1 MGENGKKLP
10 FLNTVMTKLQNFSVV
25 VGEKRNHYIT
35 FHKQRINQKKKD
47 KLHQHSADQ
56 QHRGRLLT
64 GSQSL
69 DLDDLHVGFDVR
81 SSLL

>member
-1 MGENGKKLP
+1 
-10 FLNTVMTKLQNFSVV
+10 MTKLPKVTEFQWV

-35 FHKQRINQKKKD
+35 FNKQRINQKKD
-47 KLHQHSADQ
+47 KLHRHPGDQ
-56 QHRGRLLT
+56 QHRRRLLT
-64 GSQSL
+64 GSQSRYGNL